1 MLIKILVV
9 LFKVLKTVTSL
20 LLINFILLFNLF
32 SISQNCPDNINNSPG
47 GSGNKIEAIVYNPN
61 GEVDTIIDCDQ
72 TGGSGNIECDL
83 NNIPSDYFLSIEIDN
98 NNNTTECFYDSDGN
112 LINNPLPVELIYFEV
127 KNENNIN
134 IITWQT
140 STETNNDYFILEHSL
155 YGTNWETINKTTG
168 SGNSY
173 HKITYQYKHKKFIK
187 NNINYYQLSQYDFD
201 GKYETF
207 NILAIDNR
215 SSKKIVKIVD
225 ITGREITSS
234 YKGIVIILYSDGST
248 EKKIIN
254 M

>member
-1 MLIKILVV
+1 MTKNLLSLTCILM
-9 LFKVLKTVTSL
+9 FS
-20 LLINFILLFNLF
+20 LF
-32 SISQNCPDNINNSPG
+32 SITQNCPDEINDSPG
-47 GSGNKIEAIVYNPN
+47 GSGNKIEAIVYNTS
-61 GEVDTIIDCDQ
+61 GEVDTIIECDQ
-72 TGGSGNIECDL
+72 TGNSGNIDCDL
-83 NNIPSDYFLSIEIDN
+83 NNIPDEYFLSIEITN
-98 NNNTTECFYDSDGN
+98 GSNTTECFYDSDGK
-112 LINNPLPVELIYFEV
+112 LINNPLPVELTFFNVEYKDGV
-127 KNENNIN
+127 NV
-134 IITWQT
+134 ITWQT
-140 STETNNDYFILEHSL
+140 ATEINNDYFKLEHSL
-155 YGTNWETINKTTG
+155 YGINWKTINKTTG
-168 SGNSY
+168 AGNSY
-173 HKITYQYKHKKFIK
+173 HEITYQYKHKNFIK